1 MILREFLVKISFPD
15 VSFRGSL
22 PPVMATNHIDVN
34 YVANLARLEL
44 SDEESST
51 FQRQI
56 EDILGYI
63 EKLNELDTS
72 NIEPTAHAAPVY
84 DRIRE
89 DVTKPSLEREA
100 FLNIAPD
107 TINDQLRVPKV
118 IEEM

>member
-1 MILREFLVKISFPD
+1 MG
-15 VSFRGSL
+15 VSRFTHC
-22 PPVMATNHIDVN
+22 VMATPTDHIDVN

-44 SDEESST
+44 TEEESAT

-63 EKLNELDTS
+63 NKLSELDLDG
-72 NIEPTAHAAPVY
+72 IEPTAHATPVY

-89 DVTKPSLEREA
+89 DAVKLGLERDA
-100 FLNIAPD
+100 FLNIAPE
-107 TINDQLRVPKV
+107 TINDQLKVPKV